1 MCSSIYFNLG
11 DMLSDVLYSSLDLFF
26 CRLRGMGQ
34 KVREYIRAQ
43 VGKHF
48 DPKVAE
54 AFFQLLGPSGG

>member
-1 MCSSIYFNLG
+1 
-11 DMLSDVLYSSLDLFF
+11 
-26 CRLRGMGQ
+26 MGQ